1 MKNWQGNWIIAVSAG
16 HTLFAV
22 IMFTAEYSSLYDN
35 GIINN
40 LTTDRSAA
48 AVWFF
53 LFGQALFIT
62 GLLIKHFDSV
72 SNSRVPLS
80 VTLNLLL
87 LTLMGITIMPDSGF
101 WLMFPPLISL
111 ILQHRKKHYGNKEQ
125 NKDNNKNQTA
135 AV

>member
-1 MKNWQGNWIIAVSAG
+1 MKNWQGNWIIAVSAC

-22 IMFTAEYSSLYDN
+22 IMFAAEYSSLYDN
-35 GIINN
+35 GIINS

-72 SNSRVPLS
+72 NDNRVPLS
-80 VTLNLLL
+80 VSLNLLL
-87 LTLMGITIMPDSGF
+87 LTVMGITIMPDSGF
-101 WLMFPPLISL
+101 WLMLPPLISL
-111 ILQHRKKHYGNKEQ
+111 LMQHRQRPNQ
-125 NKDNNKNQTA
+125 SKNQAA

>member
-16 HTLFAV
+16 HTLFAF
-22 IMFTAEYSSLYDN
+22 IMFSAEYSSLFDN
-35 GIINN
+35 GIINS
-40 LTTDRSAA
+40 LSTDKSAA

-53 LFGQALFIT
+53 LFGQVLFIT

-72 SNSRVPLS
+72 NDNRVPLS
-80 VTLNLLL
+80 VSLNLLL
-87 LTLMGITIMPDSGF
+87 LTVIGITIMPDSGF

-111 ILQHRKKHYGNKEQ
+111 LMQHRQRPNQ
-125 NKDNNKNQTA
+125 SKNQAA

>member
-1 MKNWQGNWIIAVSAG
+1 MKNWQGNWIIAVSAC

-22 IMFTAEYSSLYDN
+22 IMFAAEYSSLYDN
-35 GIINN
+35 GIINS

-72 SNSRVPLS
+72 NNSRVPLS

-87 LTLMGITIMPDSGF
+87 LTVIGITIMPDSGF

-111 ILQHRKKHYGNKEQ
+111 LMQHRNKQSQ
-125 NKDNNKNQTA
+125 NKDKNKNQTA

>member
-1 MKNWQGNWIIAVSAG
+1 MKNWQGNWIIAVSAC

-22 IMFTAEYSSLYDN
+22 VMFAAEYSSLYDN
-35 GIINN
+35 GIINS

-72 SNSRVPLS
+72 NNSRVPVS

-87 LTLMGITIMPDSGF
+87 LTVIGITIMPDSGF

-111 ILQHRKKHYGNKEQ
+111 LKKHRKKQNENK
-125 NKDNNKNQTA
+125 NHNKNQTS